1 MVVSPAK
8 ANVTASPSA
17 DAPRLAE
24 KGLDSGEAAHRL
36 QTYGPNRPP
45 SPRPRRL
52 HTRVW
57 AQVKDPMILL
67 LLAAG
72 TLTFAL
78 EDFRDTVIIA
88 AVVVFNTLIGVVQ
101 EIRSDRAIAALHAL
115 TTPLA
120 KVRRD
125 GTILEMSTEEIVPGD
140 SVSLDAG
147 DVVPADGVLVTAR
160 ELQVDQSMMTGE
172 SVPVMLLD
180 GEKVTG
186 GTLVTRGRAVFTV
199 TETGAD
205 SGLGRLA
212 TMMLNA
218 PTQATPLQRRLSRLS
233 RVLVG
238 IVGLLT
244 AVVVG
249 IGLAQGR
256 PLSEMAIIGVSLA
269 VAAVPESLPA
279 VVAVALALGAH
290 RMALRNA
297 VVRRLP
303 AVETLGSVT
312 VIATDKTGTITE
324 GRMVV
329 ERLWTADAGYAVD
342 GRGYDPAGSI
352 RPDHAV
358 PGDTAVRKRL
368 DAARDRLL
376 RDVALCNDAR
386 LVRDGTQWSVIGDP
400 LEGALLVVATK
411 GGYDAASLHSAWTRT
426 AEQPFDH
433 LTRRMTTSHRHTNGR
448 ELVVCKGAPEA
459 VLPAL
464 EPGPDVRR
472 ATLAAEELAA
482 QGYRVIAVAD
492 HENAGPTPSGDIAL
506 TLAGLVAIDDPP
518 REHAGA
524 VVAACRRAGIRLL
537 LVTGDH
543 PGTAHAIARRVG
555 ILDAGLHDSSVF
567 ARIRPEEKVEIVQSL
582 QHQGEVVAMIG
593 DGVNDAPALRC
604 ADIGV
609 AAGLGGT
616 EVARQAADL
625 VLLDDDLSTVVSAV
639 EEGRRIYANIRA
651 FLLYAVSGGLAEV
664 GVMLL
669 GPFLGIALPLLPAQI
684 LWINLMTHGL
694 TGVAFG
700 AEPADPAEMA
710 RPPRPPEQSVFTP
723 RFTYKLGVAAAT
735 LMAASLTVGVLAG
748 SGAEQRTAIFLTLG
762 LGQLAVA
769 LAIRSRPRPQA
780 PRSWALPVAI
790 AGAAALLLLALTPP
804 LQALLGTRPLDAITL
819 CTALFAAA
827 APGLVIGL
835 MVRRERH
842 RLLAPSEPGVQRP
855 QAA

>member
-1 MVVSPAK
+1 VSPAK
-8 ANVTASPSA
+8 ASVTASPSA

-24 KGLDSGEAAHRL
+24 NGLDSAEAVRRL

-57 AQVKDPMILL
+57 AQVRDPMILL

-78 EDFRDTVIIA
+78 QDYRDTIIIA
-88 AVVVFNTLIGVVQ
+88 AVVVFNSLIGVIQ

-125 GTILEMSTEEIVPGD
+125 GTMLEMSTEQIVPGD
-140 SVSLDAG
+140 SVYLDAG
-147 DVVPADGVLVTAR
+147 DVVPADGTLVTAR
-160 ELQVDQSMMTGE
+160 DLQVDQSMMTGE
-172 SVPVMLLD
+172 SVPVALLD
-180 GEKVTG
+180 GESVTG

-218 PTQATPLQRRLSRLS
+218 PVRATPLQRRLSRLS
-233 RVLVG
+233 RVFVG
-238 IVGLLT
+238 IVTLLT
-244 AVVVG
+244 ALVVA

-256 PLSEMAIIGVSLA
+256 PLSEMAIVGVSLA

-279 VVAVALALGAH
+279 VVAIALALGAH
-290 RMALRNA
+290 RMATRSA

-329 ERLWTADAGYAVD
+329 ERLWTADTGYAVD
-342 GRGYDPAGSI
+342 GHGYDPAGSI
-352 RPDHAV
+352 RPDDAE
-358 PGDTAVRKRL
+358 PGATAVREGP

-376 RDVALCNDAR
+376 RDVALCNDAH

-400 LEGALLVVATK
+400 LEGALLVVAGK
-411 GGYDAASLHSAWTRT
+411 GGHDAAALDNAWART

-433 LTRRMTTSHRHTNGR
+433 LTRRMTTSHRHTSGR

-459 VLPAL
+459 VLSAL

-472 ATLAAEELAA
+472 AMLAAEELAA
-482 QGYRVIAVAD
+482 EGYRVIAVAD
-492 HENAGPTPSGDIAL
+492 HESAGAIPSSGEIVL
-506 TLAGLVAIDDPP
+506 TLVGLVAIDDPP
-518 REHAGA
+518 REHAGG

-555 ILDAGLHDSSVF
+555 ILDPDNAELEGPSVF
-567 ARIRPEEKVEIVQSL
+567 ARVRPEEKVEIVQSL
-582 QHQGEVVAMIG
+582 QRRGEVVAMIG

-625 VLLDDDLSTVVSAV
+625 VLMDDDLSTVVSAV

-664 GVMLL
+664 ATMLI
-669 GPFLGIALPLLPAQI
+669 GPFLGIAQPLLPGQI
-684 LWINLMTHGL
+684 LWINLLTHGL

-723 RFTYKLGVAAAT
+723 RFTFLLGVAAVTLVAT
-735 LMAASLTVGVLAG
+735 SLTVGALS
-748 SGAEQRTAIFLTLG
+748 SGPEQRTSIFLTLG

-769 LAIRSRPRPQA
+769 WAIRSRPSTRVSGS
-780 PRSWALPVAI
+780 RSLPLAI
-790 AGAAALLLLALTPP
+790 AGAAALMLLGALAAPMQTLLAT
-804 LQALLGTRPLDAITL
+804 QSLDAATL
-819 CTALFAAA
+819 LTTVLAAA
-827 APGLVIGL
+827 VPGLVVGGL
-835 MVRRERH
+835 VRHERLA
-842 RLLAPSEPGVQRP
+842 LLDGAHDDGPLK
-855 QAA
+855 